1 MVARITF
8 PKSLQE
14 ALNYNEHKV
23 KKGVAECIAERNFLL
38 PVSAMT
44 FYHKLN
50 WFEGRNALNERAST
64 KTLHVSLNFH
74 PSEKPDYNRLI
85 DIGNDY
91 MEGIG
96 FADQPYLIYCHHDAG
111 HPHIH
116 ILSTLIREDGTRI
129 DTNNIGRDRSE
140 HARKQI
146 EEKYKLIR
154 AEAELKPQVPERAE
168 NIVYGKSETKR
179 SIANALKQVLT
190 LYSYTSLSELNAVLK
205 RYGALADR
213 GNRDSF
219 TWRKGGLLYRMLD
232 AHGSPKG
239 VPIKAST
246 IAGKPT
252 LKYLEQQFEKNAINR
267 DVLKVSL
274 RLTIDHAL
282 KQHPKNIDKLIEL
295 LQTQNIT
302 TALRQNAGGRIYGIA
317 FVDHRNRSVFNGSD
331 IHKDYSIA
339 GLHKQIAAHR
349 PQTAES
355 NSQFTSIHHSEV
367 IDILLRPETEFNPT
381 PQQLKKKKKKPNQ

>member
-38 PVSAMT
+38 PVSAMN
-44 FYHKLN
+44 FYHKLH
-50 WFEGRNALNERAST
+50 WFEERNALNERAST
-64 KTLHVSLNFH
+64 RTLHVSLNFH
-74 PSEKPDYNRLI
+74 PSEKPDYNKLI

-129 DTNNIGRDRSE
+129 YTNNIGRDRSE
-140 HARKQI
+140 PARKQI

-154 AEAELKPQVPERAE
+154 AQSELKPQVPERTE
-168 NIVYGKSETKR
+168 NLVYGKAETKR

-190 LYSYTSLSELNAVLK
+190 VYKYTSLAELNAVLK
-205 RYGALADR
+205 GYGAMADR

-232 AHGSPKG
+232 AHGNPKG

-252 LKYLEQQFEKNAINR
+252 LKYLERQFEKNAINR

-274 RLTIDHAL
+274 QHTIDHAL

-295 LQTQNIT
+295 LQMQKIT
-302 TALRQNAGGRIYGIA
+302 TVLRQNAGGRIYGIT
-317 FVDHRNRSVFNGSD
+317 FIDHRYRSVFNGSD
-331 IHKDYSIA
+331 IHKVYSIA
-339 GLHKQIAAHR
+339 GLYKQIAAKH
-349 PQTAES
+349 PQTTGTKSQS
-355 NSQFTSIHHSEV
+355 NN
-367 IDILLRPETEFNPT
+367 IDQPGILDDLLRAEPEFNPT
-381 PQQLKKKKKKPNQ
+381 PQRLKKKKKKRNQ